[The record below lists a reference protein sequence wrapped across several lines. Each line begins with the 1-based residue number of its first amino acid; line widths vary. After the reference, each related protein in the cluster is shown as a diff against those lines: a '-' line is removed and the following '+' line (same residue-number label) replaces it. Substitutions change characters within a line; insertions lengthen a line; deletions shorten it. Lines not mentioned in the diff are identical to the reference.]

1 MTLSGEGLQFAA
13 SRRRLL
19 VCLRGKE
26 TSCRRVCSPT
36 FAGLVC
42 AVFFSVRWVSQFL
55 IAALLTAIATT
66 GCGQQ
71 APPVSDFAAQRQQMV
86 QRQLMTRGIKDQR
99 VLAAMA
105 KVPREEFIPVDA
117 RADAYEDGPLPIG
130 YDQTISQ
137 PYIVAFMTEQLRP
150 KPSDR
155 VLEVGTGSGYQAAI
169 LAELVSDV
177 CSIEIVE
184 PLAKSA
190 EATLQRLGYKN
201 VRVKFGDGYKGWPEE
216 APFDAIIVTC
226 APDKVPQQLVDQLK
240 DGGRMVIPVGDR
252 FAQELYLLE
261 KKNGQLKQSATL
273 PVRFVPMTS
282 EPQRQ

>member
-1 MTLSGEGLQFAA
+1 VYEPDLCVRRGLQFLILAAVAA
-13 SRRRLL
+13 S
-19 VCLRGKE
+19 
-26 TSCRRVCSPT
+26 
-36 FAGLVC
+36 
-42 AVFFSVRWVSQFL
+42 
-55 IAALLTAIATT
+55 
-66 GCGQQ
+66 GCGQK

-86 QRQLMTRGIKDQR
+86 QRQLMPRGVNDAR

-105 KVPREEFIPVDA
+105 KVPREEFVTPES
-117 RADAYEDGPLPIG
+117 RAESYEDGPLPIG
-130 YDQTISQ
+130 YGQTISQ
-137 PYIVAFMTEQLRP
+137 PYVVAFMTEQLRL

-169 LAELVSDV
+169 LAELVSEV
-177 CSIEIVE
+177 YSIEIVE

-201 VRVKFGDGYKGWPEE
+201 VHVKIGDGYKGWPEE
-216 APFDAIIVTC
+216 GPFDAIIVTC
-226 APDKVPQQLVDQLK
+226 APDKVPQPLVDQLK

-252 FAQELYLLE
+252 LAQQLYLLE

-282 EPQRQ
+282 EPEKPK